1 MNVKKKGGE
10 TSMGTIYRRGRI
22 YWVSYYREG
31 EPFYETSKSTK
42 ITDAKKLLRL
52 REGQIAECRFPGLKV
67 ERVLFDEL
75 AQDLL
80 NDYKKNRRRTLDRIE
95 TIIRKHLNPR
105 FQGATV
111 KNITTDR
118 IDRYIIARQ
127 EKGAANGTINRELS
141 ALKKM
146 FSLARKHTPPK
157 VFQIPYIPMLKEGNV
172 RTGYI
177 EHDEYLRLK
186 EVLPG
191 YLKPVVTMAFF
202 TGMRKG
208 EILNLTWDR
217 VNLVEGRITLDA
229 DSTKNDEPRV
239 IYLVGELF
247 ETILAQKILRD
258 EKYQQCP
265 FVFFI
270 EGKPFRDFRD
280 AWETALLACGY
291 RPTFRCKECGAVRE
305 LHEVNTKKELE
316 KVKKSIACE
325 ACGSERM
332 KKYEKIFHDL
342 RRTGVR
348 NMIRAGVPEKVAMK
362 ISGHKTRSVFDRYN
376 IVNEEDLRR
385 ASECVWNLHQET
397 KKRIENGKNHYK
409 TITVGTNSPFEE
421 KHENP

>member
-1 MNVKKKGGE
+1 
-10 TSMGTIYRRGRI
+10 MGTIYRRGRI
-22 YWVSYYREG
+22 YWISYYREG
-31 EPFYETSKSTK
+31 EPFYESSRSAKV
-42 ITDAKKLLRL
+42 TDAKKLLRL
-52 REGQIAECRFPGLKV
+52 REGQIAESRFPGLKV

-80 NDYKKNRRRTLDRIE
+80 NDYKKNRRKTCDRIE
-95 TIIRKHLNPR
+95 AIIRKHLNPR
-105 FQGATV
+105 FQGTMV

-127 EKGAANGTINRELS
+127 EQCAANGTINRELS

-157 VFQIPYIPMLKEGNV
+157 VFQIPYIPMLKENNV

-229 DSTKNDEPRV
+229 GSTKNDEPRV

-258 EKYQQCP
+258 EKYPQCP

-280 AWETALLACGY
+280 AWETALLTCGY
-291 RPTFRCKECGAVRE
+291 KPAFRCMECGALIE
-305 LHEVNTKKELE
+305 LHEINTRKELE

-325 ACGSERM
+325 ACGSERT

-376 IVNEEDLRR
+376 IVNEEDLKR
-385 ASECVWNLHQET
+385 ASECVWTLHQET
-397 KKRIENGKNHYK
+397 KKRIENRKNHYK
-409 TITVGTNSPFEE
+409 TITVGTNSPIEE
-421 KHENP
+421 KHETS